1 MIYHLILE
9 DAIYPCNG
17 MLLEIAEKGS
27 DIRLYGSRFYHCSL
41 FSKVSEAYKR
51 EQENP
56 CDGLGIGNDHV
67 TEDVIKGIRADYPD
81 N

>member
-17 MLLEIAEKGS
+17 MRLEISKKAEEKS
-27 DIRLYGSRFYHCSL
+27 DIRLYGSRFCHCPL
-41 FSKVSEAYKR
+41 FAKVSEAYKR

-56 CDGLGIGNDHV
+56 CDGLGIGDDHV
-67 TEDVIKGIRADYPD
+67 TEDVIKGI
-81 N
+81 